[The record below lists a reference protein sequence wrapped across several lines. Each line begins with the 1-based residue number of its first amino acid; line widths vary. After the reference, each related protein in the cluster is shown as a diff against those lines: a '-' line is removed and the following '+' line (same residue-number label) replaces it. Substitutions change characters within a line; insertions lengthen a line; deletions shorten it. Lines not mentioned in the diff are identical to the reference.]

1 MSRRVKESREVRNK
15 RIAIEAIDLIGA
27 IIAGHADPKADLD
40 ALIARWEGRGVAWL
54 RPSGALFDPDEWL
67 NANDM
72 AARADVK
79 PETVR
84 RWHLRG
90 YITSMRDSDGG
101 LLFNVGEVAALQARR
116 VRS

>member
-1 MSRRVKESREVRNK
+1 MRNK
-15 RIAIEAIDLIGA
+15 RIAIEAVTLLERAATEDGLRVQEWLR
-27 IIAGHADPKADLD
+27 HELS
-40 ALIARWEGRGVAWL
+40 ALRARWEARGVHWL
-54 RPSGALFDPDEWL
+54 RPPSDTFDPDEWL

-90 YITSMRDSDGG
+90 YITSMPSADG

-116 VRS
+116 AREAG